1 MALRFTRSIKVK
13 GSDTIR
19 KMEEQIG
26 KAKLIDF
33 NNTQILTNKI
43 LEILCQLRKGN
54 KKYFDLN

>member
-1 MALRFTRSIKVK
+1 MALGFTRSMKVK

-19 KMEEQIG
+19 KMEEQTG

-54 KKYFDLN
+54 KK

>member
-13 GSDTIR
+13 GSDAIR

-33 NNTQILTNKI
+33 NATQILTNKI

>member
-13 GSDTIR
+13 GSDAIR

-33 NNTQILTNKI
+33 NATQILTNKI

-54 KKYFDLN
+54 KK

>member
-33 NNTQILTNKI
+33 NATQILTNKI
-43 LEILCQLRKGN
+43 LEICQLRKGN

>member
-33 NNTQILTNKI
+33 NATQILTNKI